1 MYFRRSQTLFVVF
14 VPFFAVNHCLWTDM
28 TDRILPLS
36 KYRWLRVTL
45 LFITITSGWNSCRVV
60 GNRGVRGRSLPSPDF
75 GEPVYPILTRGIDYA
90 HHITTWIFRP
100 SYGSVMVYKSGTAF
114 SLRPCFIRKIKSLFP
129 WAHCIPFLAQRFLTD
144 RSQWIGI

>member
-1 MYFRRSQTLFVVF
+1 MHFRRSHTLFVVF
-14 VPFFAVNHCLWTDM
+14 VHFFAVNHSLWTNM
-28 TDRILPLS
+28 SDRIIPLS

-60 GNRGVRGRSLPSPDF
+60 GNRGVRVWSPPPHF
-75 GEPVYPILTRGIDYA
+75 GEPVYPILTRRTDYA

-100 SYGSVMVYKSGTAF
+100 FLRLCNVYKSGTAF

-129 WAHCIPFLAQRFLTD
+129 WAHCIPFLAQKFLTD